1 MRLIRDGEKG
11 GGRVWRWEKQWEIIY
26 ISLHCHHQNDSCIK
40 MGSDESHFNVSV
52 GSDGQSHRTVPT
64 NHNLSEEKGE
74 PKRYHRTEVLPLTS
88 LTPYR

>member
-1 MRLIRDGEKG
+1 MEV
-11 GGRVWRWEKQWEIIY
+11 GGRGGRFMY
-26 ISLHCHHQNDSCIK
+26 LSLYCHHQNDSCIK

-52 GSDGQSHRTVPT
+52 GSDGQSHKTVST

-74 PKRYHRTEVLPLTS
+74 PKQYRTKVLPLPS